1 MWFII
6 LVILVLDL
14 IVEVDERELI
24 NEGWEDEHI

>member
-24 NEGWEDEHI
+24 NEGWEDDN